1 MGLLGLLLSAY
12 FILLLVR
19 ALVPDTGQMAFNQ
32 PYRLVVKLTEP
43 VIAFAARLLPPRFR
57 RLAALLAIGF
67 LILLHGVLFMRGT
80 GPGAGVYTWGFIR
93 WSFLTGRP
101 FWGLGAGLAHYLVL
115 TYRLF
120 VFLVLIVLISPG
132 AAPDQVSRLI
142 RSLLQPLLTIARD
155 RRATAAVLPLL
166 FTAAM
171 TVLWRLYRAAGWL
184 AGEGPVLGRA
194 LVNSL
199 VLPLQLATVIVYLIF
214 FRALLSWF
222 QPDRRS
228 AGAFAWLEL
237 FVEPFLRPFRRLN
250 LVLGTIDLTPLAAI
264 FAILIGRRILETI
277 LFQVFQAV

>member
-43 VIAFAARLLPPRFR
+43 VISFSARFLPARFR
-57 RLAALLAIGF
+57 RLAALPAIGF
-67 LILLHGVLFMRGT
+67 LILLHGVLFTREA
-80 GPGAGVYTWGFIR
+80 GPGAGEFTWGFIR

-115 TYRLF
+115 SYRLF
-120 VFLVLIVLISPG
+120 FFLLLIVLISPG

-142 RSLLQPLLTIARD
+142 RSLLQPLFKLARD
-155 RRATAAVLPLL
+155 RRAAAIVLPLL
-166 FTAAM
+166 FTAGM

-184 AGEGPVLGRA
+184 EGEGAVLGRA

-222 QPDRRS
+222 EATRRS
-228 AGAFAWLEL
+228 TGPSVWLEH

-264 FAILIGRRILETI
+264 FAILIARRILETV
-277 LFQVFQAV
+277 LFQVYRAL